1 MRRISMYA
9 TILVAVIVIMLTPF
23 SMAKEKSP
31 AVSEHEKALSRWE
44 KTIMDPSSRVIV
56 KVTYYSMELIR
67 AIVAYEAEKNLWTK
81 DEEENFKYRLLENLK
96 FADCLPFKIEITNN
110 GPAMHMGPFD
120 KKIKL
125 VIDNKTYSPID
136 YDKVFNF
143 KLIGS
148 RDGMVFFP
156 RRDEKTGKEIITP
169 NTKMLTLV
177 ISKEISPLT
186 DEKGFD
192 FIFRWENPYEKIPI
206 GEYTVGE
213 AKIELERLYRRVEL
227 LEEKKKDLLK
237 QIQEIEKEVESIK
250 ARIAELEKIIYKK

>member
-1 MRRISMYA
+1 MKKSLWLLIIAFFIHLTLYN
-9 TILVAVIVIMLTPF
+9 AVST
-23 SMAKEKSP
+23 AKQESP
-31 AVSEHEKALSRWE
+31 ASSQYQKALGRWE
-44 KTIMDPSSRVIV
+44 KTITDPSSRVTV

-81 DEEENFKYRLLENLK
+81 EEEESFKYKLLENLK
-96 FADCLPFKIEITNN
+96 FADCLPFKIEIINN

-120 KKIKL
+120 TKVKL
-125 VIDNKTYSPID
+125 MIDGQTYSPVD
-136 YDKVFNF
+136 YDRIFNF
-143 KLIGS
+143 KLVGS

-156 RRDEKTGKEIITP
+156 RRDPKTERELINQ
-169 NTKMLTLV
+169 NTKNMTLIV
-177 ISKEISPLT
+177 SKEISPIT

-192 FIFRWENPYEKIPI
+192 FVFRWNEPYEKVSLE
-206 GEYTVGE
+206 EYTSSE

-237 QIQEIEKEVESIK
+237 QIQDIEKELEGIR

>member
-1 MRRISMYA
+1 MKKILAFVTIAILLAITSISA
-9 TILVAVIVIMLTPF
+9 PI
-23 SMAKEKSP
+23 AKEKSP
-31 AVSEHEKALSRWE
+31 AASEHEKALSRWE
-44 KTIMDPSSRVIV
+44 KTITDPSSRVTV
-56 KVTYYSMELIR
+56 KVTYYSIELVR

-81 DEEENFKYRLLENLK
+81 DEEENFKYRLLGNLR
-96 FADCLPFKIEITNN
+96 FAECLPFKIEIVNN

-125 VIDNKTYSPID
+125 IIDNKTYYPVD

-169 NTKMLTLV
+169 ATKTLTLI

-186 DEKGFD
+186 NERGFD
-192 FIFRWENPYEKIPI
+192 FVFRWDNPYEKISLE
-206 GEYTVGE
+206 EYTTGE
-213 AKIELERLYRRVEL
+213 AKIELERLLKRVEL

-237 QIQEIEKEVESIK
+237 QIQEIEKELEGIR
-250 ARIAELEKIIYKK
+250 ARITELEKIIYKK

>member
-1 MRRISMYA
+1 MRKISRYVMII
-9 TILVAVIVIMLTPF
+9 TLILALLISTSI
-23 SMAKEKSP
+23 AKEKSP
-31 AVSEHEKALSRWE
+31 AVSEHEKAVSRWE
-44 KTIMDPSSRVIV
+44 KTITDPSSRVTV
-56 KVTYYSMELIR
+56 KVTYYSMELVR

-81 DEEENFKYRLLENLK
+81 DEEENFKYRLLENLR
-96 FADCLPFKIEITNN
+96 FADCLPFKIEIINN

-125 VIDNKTYSPID
+125 IIDNKTYSPID

-156 RRDEKTGKEIITP
+156 RRDEKTGKEIINP
-169 NTKMLTLV
+169 GTKTLILV

-192 FIFRWENPYEKIPI
+192 FVFRWENPYEKISPE
-206 GEYTVGE
+206 EYTAGE

-237 QIQEIEKEVESIK
+237 QIQEIEKDLESIR
-250 ARIAELEKIIYKK
+250 ARISELEKIIYKK

>member
-1 MRRISMYA
+1 
-9 TILVAVIVIMLTPF
+9 
-23 SMAKEKSP
+23 MAKQESP
-31 AVSEHEKALSRWE
+31 ATVQYEKALERWE
-44 KTIMDPSSRVIV
+44 RTVTDPSSRVTV

-81 DEEENFKYRLLENLK
+81 EEEENFKYKLLENLR
-96 FADCLPFKIEITNN
+96 FADCLPFKVEITNY

-120 KKIKL
+120 KKVKL
-125 VIDNKTYSPID
+125 MIDNKSYSPID
-136 YDKVFNF
+136 YDRVFNF

-156 RRDEKTGKEIITP
+156 RRDPETEKELITP
-169 NTKMLTLV
+169 NTKNMVLI

-192 FIFRWENPYEKIPI
+192 FIFRWSNPYEKVSLE
-206 GEYTVGE
+206 EYTSGE

-237 QIQEIEKEVESIK
+237 QIQDIEKELKEIR
-250 ARIAELEKIIYKK
+250 ARIAELENIIYKK